1 MGLFKKITK
10 AIKKVTNAPL
20 KAIAKGAGL
29 SDNQGQTTAPTAD
42 TAAPENEI
50 AKPDADDADT
60 GADTASGKKKAS
72 AGGKRSLS
80 VTRSSGAGLNV

>member
-29 SDNQGQTTAPTAD
+29 DNQAPAQTTATTEA
-42 TAAPENEI
+42 AAPENEV
-50 AKPDADDADT
+50 AKPDVDDADS
-60 GADTASGKKKAS
+60 GADTASTKKKANS
-72 AGGKRSLS
+72 GGKRSLS